1 MSNLRRVSM
10 ARWSAERRSML
21 RLPAWPAA
29 FISVQMSITWV
40 FNRLIS
46 MQTMS
51 RVICDNIEPSAY
63 F

>member
-1 MSNLRRVSM
+1 MSYLRRVSM
-10 ARWSAERRSML
+10 ARWSAERRSIL

-40 FNRLIS
+40 FIRLMS

-51 RVICDNIEPSAY
+51 GGIVIILEPSAY